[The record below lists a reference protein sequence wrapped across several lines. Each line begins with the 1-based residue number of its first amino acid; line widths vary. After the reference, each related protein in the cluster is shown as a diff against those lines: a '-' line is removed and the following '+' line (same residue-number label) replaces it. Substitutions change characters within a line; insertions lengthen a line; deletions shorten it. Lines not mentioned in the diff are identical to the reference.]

1 MKKTLRKAT
10 EEWVA
15 QFSDVP
21 GSIIEKM
28 AKADES
34 IYAFDS
40 DSFRLVAS
48 PRIKCSWC
56 STTYDGDLSLADL
69 MAEFDRGQGVPC
81 DHCFLDGWWN
91 LGEPESGFPCGWG
104 TLFAPMDPCDI
115 RWFDAHKDEVAK
127 LGFFVFESDEYG
139 ILLGL
144 DAGGFDFYDAYW
156 IPLYRLRGLR
166 WHE

>member
-15 QFSDVP
+15 QFSHVP
-21 GSIIEKM
+21 ASIIEKM

-40 DSFRLVAS
+40 DSFRLIAS

-56 STTYDGDLSLADL
+56 STTYDGDLSLPDL
-69 MAEFDRGQGVPC
+69 IAAHDRRRGVPC
-81 DHCFLDGWWN
+81 DECCLDGWWN
-91 LGEPESGFPCGWG
+91 LGEPELAFPCGWG
-104 TLFAPMDPCDI
+104 TLFAPMDPCDR
-115 RWFDAHKDEVAK
+115 RWFEANKEEVAK
-127 LGFFVFESDEYG
+127 LGFFVFESDDYG

-144 DAGGFDFYDAYW
+144 DAAGFDFYDAYW
-156 IPLYRLRGLR
+156 IPLYQLRGLL